1 MARNVFKCF
10 APTSLLVFAKGPC
23 VLIGCIFKAQAVY
36 NALSLHFILAQNL
49 KISQMEKTGVLS
61 DPGREIDLPDHQ
73 EYVRAFESVRASL
86 VAQTVKRLSAMQE
99 MWVRSLGWKDPLEKE
114 TAVHSNTL
122 AWKIPWTEEPGRLQT
137 MGLQSR
143 TQLSDFTFTLKVCS
157 EHLIPFKI
165 FPLSFWPGF
174 SFLSWHG
181 CLAAAAAAA
190 AKSLQSCP
198 TLCDPIDGSP
208 LGSSVPGILQAR
220 VLEWVAISFSNA

>member
-114 TAVHSNTL
+114 MANPLQYSCLENSMDGGAWQATVHGAPKNP
-122 AWKIPWTEEPGRLQT
+122 I
-137 MGLQSR
+137 
-143 TQLSDFTFTLKVCS
+143 QLS
-157 EHLIPFKI
+157 
-165 FPLSFWPGF
+165 
-174 SFLSWHG
+174 
-181 CLAAAAAAA
+181 A
-190 AKSLQSCP
+190 
-198 TLCDPIDGSP
+198 
-208 LGSSVPGILQAR
+208 
-220 VLEWVAISFSNA
+220 